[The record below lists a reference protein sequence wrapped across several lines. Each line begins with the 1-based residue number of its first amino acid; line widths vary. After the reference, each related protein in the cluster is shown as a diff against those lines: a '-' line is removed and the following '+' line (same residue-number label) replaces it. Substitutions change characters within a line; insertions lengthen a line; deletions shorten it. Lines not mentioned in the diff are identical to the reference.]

1 MELLQHYKAFVESVP
16 GNIVDQ
22 TGHVLRETSEGLKP
36 VVWVG
41 KEVVL
46 PTPEFLASP
55 DWNKYIPFHPMCE
68 SIARGE
74 SDIIQLAQTFVRI
87 SLWDRFIDVARTLL
101 QIAADQSLQTKL
113 TPAQQKLLSAI
124 SEADATTLEN
134 FGKIIAKSRHDYA
147 EGQDRRIIAVYLRRG
162 GSQDGQRF
170 SRTFVTRFPLYS
182 ELLKAEDAKD
192 AKDRKVFD
200 VQLRAKDIPVLKA
213 LHETIF
219 PGDESTYTIGT
230 NSNLAPYYTV
240 LLNGY
245 ANMAGQ
251 LNSIIKPFSKT
262 KGVTLKLIDLSWD
275 QGDDLTRFRN
285 AIPALPHNEGN
296 DPVADPNAAPQAA
309 QPVAQPQQ
317 PVMQTGFAQPLSQPL
332 TQPQV
337 QTQPAETFTKPTAT
351 IGSSNPSHAAPKPAA
366 NNSNTVGWNDLAK
379 QAQPQMGYGMP
390 QQGYG
395 YGQPMMQP
403 GMPMMPQPGMPMMQQ
418 SMYPNTP
425 QMQQPMQQPMMY
437 QPQGYGYGPM
447 MANGMP
453 QPPMPPSTQPQPQQ
467 PNMMQG
473 QPNMMYQPQMPQMMY
488 QQPGMPMMQ
497 QPGMMQPQQFAPQF
511 QFVTR

>member
-16 GNIVDQ
+16 GNVVDQ
-22 TGHVLRETSEGLKP
+22 TGHILRETSEGLKP

-41 KEVVL
+41 KEAVL
-46 PTPEFLASP
+46 PTPEFLANP

-134 FGKIIAKSRHDYA
+134 FGKIIAKSRHDYTD
-147 EGQDRRIIAVYLRRG
+147 GVDRRIIAVYLRRG

-170 SRTFVTRFPLYS
+170 SRTFVTRFPLYN

-262 KGVTLKLIDLSWD
+262 KGVSLKLIDLSWD
-275 QGDDLTRFRN
+275 EGDNLTRFRN

-296 DPVADPNAAPQAA
+296 DPVADPNAAPQSA
-309 QPVAQPQQ
+309 QPVAQQ
-317 PVMQTGFAQPLSQPL
+317 PVMQTGFTQPMSQPL
-332 TQPQV
+332 AQPQA
-337 QTQPAETFTKPTAT
+337 QPAADNFTKPTAT
-351 IGSSNPSHAAPKPAA
+351 IGSTNPSHAAPKPATT
-366 NNSNTVGWNDLAK
+366 NSNTVGWSDLTK

-390 QQGYG
+390 QQPGYG

-403 GMPMMPQPGMPMMQQ
+403 GMPMMQQ
-418 SMYPNTP
+418 GMYPNTP
-425 QMQQPMQQPMMY
+425 QFQPQMQQMQQPNMMY
-437 QPQGYGYGPM
+437 QQAPQGYGYGPV

-453 QPPMPPSTQPQPQQ
+453 QPPMPPTTQPQPQQ
-467 PNMMQG
+467 PQMPNMMQG

-497 QPGMMQPQQFAPQF
+497 QPNMMQPQQFAPAF